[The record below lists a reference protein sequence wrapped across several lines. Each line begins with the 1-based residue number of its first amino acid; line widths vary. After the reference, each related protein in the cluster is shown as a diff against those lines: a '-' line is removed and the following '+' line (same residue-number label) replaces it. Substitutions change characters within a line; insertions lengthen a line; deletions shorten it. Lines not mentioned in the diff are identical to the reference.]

1 MVKIVWTEQSIFD
14 LKDILDY
21 ISKDSK
27 RYAEN
32 QIRRIKAKTLILKT
46 HPESGRVVPEIGI
59 IQIRELI
66 EGNYR
71 IVYRFLSNELV
82 EILTIHHSA
91 RDFESR
97 EIEKIK

>member
-1 MVKIVWTEQSIFD
+1 MVKIVWTEQSVLD

-21 ISKDSK
+21 ISKDSR

-46 HPESGRVVPEIGI
+46 QPESGRIVPELGI
-59 IQIRELI
+59 LQIRELI

-71 IVYRFLSNELV
+71 IVYRLLHTEII

-97 EIEKIK
+97 EIERIK

>member
-1 MVKIVWTEQSIFD
+1 MAKIVWTELSVFD
-14 LKDILDY
+14 LKDIFDY

-32 QIRRIKAKTLILKT
+32 QVKRIREKTFILKT
-46 HPESGRVVPEIGI
+46 LPESGRIVPELGI
-59 IQIRELI
+59 DSIRELI

-71 IVYRFLSNELV
+71 IVDKELI
-82 EILTIHHSA
+82 EILTIHYSA

-97 EIEKIK
+97 EIGPIK

>member
-1 MVKIVWTEQSIFD
+1 MAKIVWTEQSVFD
-14 LKDILDY
+14 LKDIFDY

-32 QIRRIKAKTLILKT
+32 QVSRIKTKTLILKT
-46 HPESGRVVPEIGI
+46 QSESGRIVPELGI
-59 IQIRELI
+59 NEIRELI

-71 IVYRFLSNELV
+71 IVYRILNDNTIEV
-82 EILTIHHSA
+82 LTIHHSA

-97 EIEKIK
+97 KII

>member
-1 MVKIVWTEQSIFD
+1 MVKIVWTDQSV
-14 LKDILDY
+14 LELHDILDY

-32 QIRRIKAKTLILKT
+32 QIRRIKARTSVLKT
-46 HPESGRVVPEIGI
+46 RTESGRIVPEMEDSA
-59 IQIRELI
+59 IRELI

-71 IVYRFLSNELV
+71 IVYRILNKDFV

-91 RDFESR
+91 RDFTQ
-97 EIEKIK
+97 EK

>member
-1 MVKIVWTEQSIFD
+1 MAKIVWTDLSVFD
-14 LKDILDY
+14 LKEIFDY

-32 QIRRIKAKTLILKT
+32 QVKRIKNKTSLLKT
-46 HPESGRVVPEIGI
+46 RPLTGRVVPEIEI
-59 IQIRELI
+59 KEIRELI

-71 IVYRFLSNELV
+71 IVYRILNEDLV
-82 EILTIHHSA
+82 EILTIHHTS

-97 EIEKIK
+97 GIL

>member
-1 MVKIVWTEQSIFD
+1 MVKIVWTEQSVSELRDIF
-14 LKDILDY
+14 DY

-32 QIRRIKAKTLILKT
+32 QIRRIKAKTSFLTKT
-46 HPESGRVVPEIGI
+46 PESGRIVPELGVSE
-59 IQIRELI
+59 IRELI

-71 IVYRFLSNELV
+71 IIYRLRDKDHV

-91 RDFESR
+91 RDLESR
-97 EIEKIK
+97 KIG

>member
-1 MVKIVWTEQSIFD
+1 MVKIVWTEQSVSD

-32 QIRRIKAKTLILKT
+32 QIRRIKTNTLILKT
-46 HPESGRVVPEIGI
+46 QPESGRVVPELGI
-59 IQIRELI
+59 KQIRELI

-71 IVYRFLSNELV
+71 IVYRLFNNELV
-82 EILTIHHSA
+82 EILTIHHSS

>member
-1 MVKIVWTEQSIFD
+1 MVKIVWTEQSVFD

-21 ISKDSK
+21 ISKDSR

-32 QIRRIKAKTLILKT
+32 QIRRIKTKTLILKT
-46 HPESGRVVPEIGI
+46 QPESGRIVPELGI

-71 IVYRFLSNELV
+71 IVYRLLSNELV

>member
-1 MVKIVWTEQSIFD
+1 MAKIVWTEQSVLELQDIF
-14 LKDILDY
+14 DY
-21 ISKDSK
+21 ISKGSK

-32 QIRRIKAKTLILKT
+32 QVRRVKAKTSILKT
-46 HPESGRVVPEIGI
+46 RPESGRIVPEMGI
-59 IQIRELI
+59 NKIRELI

-71 IVYRFLSNELV
+71 IIYRILKKDSI

-97 EIEKIK
+97 KIE